1 MVRKVLPPLNEQNQ
15 VPNIAGS
22 GEWKA
27 EDATFLEKLA
37 KGLKMSGEEVV
48 SAADINS
55 VPDVWARVLIVRN
68 GLLDNS
74 KSIVDEWRGTL
85 ALLALA
91 PYYKHIY
98 DLNSNIVNI
107 QDIKNNP
114 YTNAGSSDSNYAH
127 IGKIL
132 FDVKPHDTMAQGQ
145 DWNAIAVLNFNK
157 KAIAVINPYTMVAA
171 ARDYTS
177 IENIRKLPWYE
188 DGFLKDPCN
197 AKDMRNEQYRILSH
211 YLQNLI
217 TGIQGLS
224 PSNMEVFNAVMGRL
238 QEFKISC
245 DAKAGSVEFS
255 GWTQT
260 KVNLNLPAQPVY
272 DKLAQI
278 FVGATDQNAK
288 FDCGLTVRPEFE
300 GEISGAIFADFRIAQ
315 STGKTLSDIRVWN
328 NYSLNSLR
336 QDENLSLTLK
346 TECEKE
352 GYLYL
357 TPETIFTEK
366 LVVFAGDNRKLKEHS
381 SEGNQFAYP
390 VNSALLMF
398 MDPKALSTNCIIS
411 PDGDNYKVLI
421 YLELVSETGNSMNY
435 TLEKIYKAKDVV
447 KNRGVPLGFS
457 VWPDIKIENWD
468 QYFFFYDGNAQV
480 NILPKNIFAVKD
492 IRNKLESLSGGDKIK
507 FIDGMMSSH
516 QVIGEEIPIQK
527 TTAVTELRTLKSS
540 PEAILCNVAI
550 QAGGKSYTEHSKR
563 VDVGLILFPEAQEVQ
578 ETSNQ
583 WSVGIDFGTTNSC
596 VYFKEN
602 KENPKELIFK
612 NRINTPY
619 EPGTEDEEIEEVMQA
634 HKEFVPSREVMVP
647 FMTILRERSYKETSV
662 ENLPFRSNFIYYVDQ
677 VLYAIQDLPDDKR
690 PLKFNLKWDEAEQS
704 RTKVQYF
711 VSQAVLQ
718 AAVEAAA
725 NGVKRENL
733 TFNFSYPEAYN
744 ADHLR
749 SFKRITRRAVNV
761 GLGDE
766 KYNSQEKT
774 GFETESISSALYFA
788 KGQEIPFTEN
798 VVTIDIGGGT
808 SDLSIWQDTKLLWRN
823 SFRLA
828 GKDVLINHLSNNLTL
843 IKEISGND
851 DLLLESYQTLQSIR
865 TNKAKL
871 ANGIEL
877 LVNSSQF
884 GEAFKNRFDIISGKE
899 KGKELKDLTELA
911 LSGIL
916 YYISLVLNHLVE
928 NGEFQTGSGK
938 SKSLRICLGG
948 KASTLYK
955 IVFEDS
961 EDQEG
966 LSKMIEKVTGGIFTS
981 IGIVFTDAPKHEVSY
996 GLLVDKTGATDL
1008 DLTDRSHE
1016 TVLGEDVMVGKSKIG
1031 IVSGLD
1037 PDKQWRVKDISQLK
1051 NFLKY
1056 LQAYS
1061 KIPVKLT
1068 KKFEGD
1074 LEGKINAELKNGQ
1087 SRALDLKK
1095 NMQSVDGDDSLAE
1108 IQKTSSIIE
1117 PVFIQGLKQV
1127 INEVTSGKLK
1137 LK

>member
-1 MVRKVLPPLNEQNQ
+1 M
-15 VPNIAGS
+15 
-22 GEWKA
+22 
-27 EDATFLEKLA
+27 
-37 KGLKMSGEEVV
+37 
-48 SAADINS
+48 
-55 VPDVWARVLIVRN
+55 
-68 GLLDNS
+68 
-74 KSIVDEWRGTL
+74 
-85 ALLALA
+85 
-91 PYYKHIY
+91 
-98 DLNSNIVNI
+98 
-107 QDIKNNP
+107 
-114 YTNAGSSDSNYAH
+114 
-127 IGKIL
+127 
-132 FDVKPHDTMAQGQ
+132 
-145 DWNAIAVLNFNK
+145 
-157 KAIAVINPYTMVAA
+157 
-171 ARDYTS
+171 
-177 IENIRKLPWYE
+177 
-188 DGFLKDPCN
+188 
-197 AKDMRNEQYRILSH
+197 
-211 YLQNLI
+211 
-217 TGIQGLS
+217 
-224 PSNMEVFNAVMGRL
+224 
-238 QEFKISC
+238 
-245 DAKAGSVEFS
+245 
-255 GWTQT
+255 
-260 KVNLNLPAQPVY
+260 
-272 DKLAQI
+272 
-278 FVGATDQNAK
+278 
-288 FDCGLTVRPEFE
+288 
-300 GEISGAIFADFRIAQ
+300 
-315 STGKTLSDIRVWN
+315 
-328 NYSLNSLR
+328 
-336 QDENLSLTLK
+336 
-346 TECEKE
+346 
-352 GYLYL
+352 
-357 TPETIFTEK
+357 
-366 LVVFAGDNRKLKEHS
+366 
-381 SEGNQFAYP
+381 
-390 VNSALLMF
+390 
-398 MDPKALSTNCIIS
+398 
-411 PDGDNYKVLI
+411 
-421 YLELVSETGNSMNY
+421 
-435 TLEKIYKAKDVV
+435 
-447 KNRGVPLGFS
+447 
-457 VWPDIKIENWD
+457 
-468 QYFFFYDGNAQV
+468 
-480 NILPKNIFAVKD
+480 
-492 IRNKLESLSGGDKIK
+492 
-507 FIDGMMSSH
+507 
-516 QVIGEEIPIQK
+516 
-527 TTAVTELRTLKSS
+527 
-540 PEAILCNVAI
+540 
-550 QAGGKSYTEHSKR
+550 
-563 VDVGLILFPEAQEVQ
+563 GLILFPDAQEVP

-596 VYFKEN
+596 VYYKEN

-619 EPGTEDEEIEEVMQA
+619 DPGTDEEEIEEVMQA
-634 HKEFVPSREVMVP
+634 HKEFVPSREVTVP

-711 VSQAVLQ
+711 ISQAVLQ

-733 TFNFSYPEAYN
+733 TFNFSYPEAYSH
-744 ADHLR
+744 DHLR
-749 SFKRITRRAVNV
+749 AFRRITRRAVNV

-766 KYNSQEKT
+766 KYKTQEKT

-828 GKDVLINHLSNNLTL
+828 GKDVLINHLTNNLTL

-851 DLLLESYQTLQSIR
+851 ELLLESYQTLQSIR
-865 TNKAKL
+865 TNKTKL

-877 LVNSSQF
+877 LVNSPQF
-884 GEAFKNRFDIISGKE
+884 GEAFKNRFDIVSGKE

-916 YYISLVLNHLVE
+916 YYVSQVINHLVE
-928 NGEFQTGSGK
+928 NGEFKTGSGK

-961 EDQEG
+961 DDQEG

-981 IGIVFTDAPKHEVSY
+981 IGIVFTDTPKHEVSY

-1016 TVLGEDVMVGKSKIG
+1016 TVLGEDVLVGKTKIG

-1037 PDKQWRVKDISQLK
+1037 PEKQWRVKDISQLK

-1087 SRALDLKK
+1087 SRALDIKR
-1095 NMQSVDGDDSLAE
+1095 NMQSVEGDDSLAE

-1117 PVFIQGLKQV
+1117 PVFIQALKQV

-1137 LK
+1137 IK